1 MNFRLK
7 WGFPHFIS
15 SKDGKMMTG
24 SLGSGLYRA
33 AVWDGEVLN
42 MSNSVSVKNGD
53 PFLESQM
60 AKRMGSGVAW
70 GY

>member
-1 MNFRLK
+1 
-7 WGFPHFIS
+7 
-15 SKDGKMMTG
+15 MTG